1 MFLAASPGD
10 FFDAIGPVVATIA
23 VFSIPIVAILTAHQR
38 KMTELLHRNNPQQD
52 VNTQAQLAH
61 MQRQID
67 EIKGL
72 LQEHIIAQDSKRT
85 AEQQLQQRVQ

>member
-1 MFLAASPGD
+1 MFLAAPGD
-10 FFDAIGPVVATIA
+10 LFEAIGPVVATIA
-23 VFSIPIVAILTAHQR
+23 VFSIPIIAILTAHQR
-38 KMTELLHRNNPQQD
+38 KMTELLHRNNPQHD

-72 LQEHIIAQDSKRT
+72 LQEHIIAQDSKRA